1 MGGETMK
8 KKYVSPKAVQL
19 TMTYETVYSK
29 RCNFADYHDCTP
41 SENQFK

>member
-1 MGGETMK
+1 MK
-8 KKYVSPKAVQL
+8 KKYVSPKAIQL